1 MIMCVCLFLVERK
14 QPTSEVLITNNE
26 EGGKVQVLCSD
37 AIQMMFNTYYKVWW
51 NFTAFGDELQLYYV
65 GTGRDSSYSLSYI

>member
-1 MIMCVCLFLVERK
+1 MCMNMWTDDHVCVFVFSWKKNCLL
-14 QPTSEVLITNNE
+14 

-65 GTGRDSSYSLSYI
+65 GTGRDSSYSLSYM